1 MDFMN
6 ELAKNEKSITEN
18 GAIGYKTTGHKLV
31 DLNFGIPSYREKA
44 DLDIFDQAFAEDKAL
59 TLKWLLF
66 LRDVRGGAG
75 ERKSFREFALHLFNK
90 HPKLAL
96 KFLDYVNIA
105 EYGRWDDY
113 VWLWDNVKDKDVKN
127 IIAIT
132 LSAIINIDLEAMSR
146 GENISLASKWMPSNN
161 TSSKETRRL
170 ANKLAKEV
178 FKVSP
183 RQYRKMLS
191 KLRKYLDVVEVKT
204 SANQWS
210 EIDYCKVPSC
220 ANLKYANAFFKH
232 DQERREEYL
241 NNLAN
246 GDKSVKINAKAL
258 FLHDIVHKYTSGID
272 FWYEPK
278 YKEDATLEEL
288 WKAQEKVV
296 GFKNTLVVRDGSGSM
311 TCNIPNSSAIAMDVA
326 DALTLYCAENSEG
339 QYHNKFITFSS
350 KPQIVDVNGKESLAD
365 KLTYLHKYADCSN
378 TNIEAVFDLILE
390 TAVKAKATQDDMP
403 KSILIVSDMEYDAVR
418 SGNVWSYD
426 WDHEDIVSKDIVLF
440 EHIAN
445 KYEKAGYELPKLIF
459 WNVNS
464 RTNTIPLTE
473 SKAGVIL
480 LSGFSQSLME
490 MVMSSELDPYK
501 ALVNILNKKR
511 YAVVEKVLEE

>member
-44 DLDIFDQAFAEDKAL
+44 DLDVFDQAFAEDKAL

-90 HPKLAL
+90 YPKLAL
-96 KFLDYVNIA
+96 KFLDHINIA

-113 VWLWDNVKDKDVKN
+113 VWLWDNVKDKNVKN
-127 IIAIT
+127 MIAMT

-146 GENISLASKWMPSNN
+146 GENISLCAKWLPSIS
-161 TSSKETRRL
+161 TSSKESRRV

-258 FLHDIVHKYTSGID
+258 FLHDIVHKYTSNI
-272 FWYEPK
+272 FNYWNSKYE
-278 YKEDATLEEL
+278 EDATLEEL
-288 WKAQEKVV
+288 WKAQEKVI

-311 TCNIPNSSAIAMDVA
+311 TCNIPNSSVTAMDVA

-365 KLTYLHKYADCSN
+365 KLTYLHHYTDCSN

-390 TAVKAKATQDDMP
+390 TAIKSKATQDDMP
-403 KSILIVSDMEYDAVR
+403 KSILIISDLEYDIVR

-426 WDHEDIVSKDIVLF
+426 YDHEDIASKDVVLF
-440 EHIAN
+440 EHIAK

-501 ALVNILNKKR
+501 ALVNVLNKER
-511 YAVVEKVLEE
+511 YAVVDTIMEE